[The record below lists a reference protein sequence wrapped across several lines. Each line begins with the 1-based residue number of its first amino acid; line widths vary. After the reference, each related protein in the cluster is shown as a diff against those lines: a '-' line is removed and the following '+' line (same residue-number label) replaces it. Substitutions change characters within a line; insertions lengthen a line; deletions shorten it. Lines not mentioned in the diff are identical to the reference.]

1 MRVVVKDSGFE
12 TCWWGF
18 EKLLKKYIDLGCGSG
33 N

>member
-18 EKLLKKYIDLGCGSG
+18 EEVVEKVYRSCMW
-33 N
+33 